1 MDASIS
7 RPRLRDRVGDT
18 RVIRL
23 LVVSQAMF
31 NVGFYMVVPYL
42 ALHLTGDLGLS
53 AAVVGVVLGLRT
65 FSQQGLFV
73 VGGWLADRFGTKWVV
88 VAGCGIR
95 VGGLVGLAYAEQVV
109 PVLLAAVATG
119 FAAALF
125 SPAVE
130 AELAREAGLV
140 EASGGASR
148 TRAFAQFGV
157 GGEVGALAGP
167 VVGSLLLLVGFQ
179 SACLVAAA
187 LFVVVMLAHARLLP
201 AVAPAHGDEPVL
213 AAWPQILG
221 NRPFVVFAV
230 GFAGSLVAYTQL
242 YLLLPVQ
249 VDRATTSSW
258 PVGALFALAA
268 VVVVLGQQ
276 DITRVAGVRLGHT
289 RSLTVGFA
297 TMAVA
302 PVPVAVSL
310 LAGLDG
316 WWVLLPLTGYVVVLT
331 VGHMLVL
338 PVGRDV
344 VARLARG
351 DRLGAHYGVVSS
363 VGGVAVVVVM
373 AVTGRLVDLPGRTG
387 DVAPWLLAAAVP
399 LVGVLVLRRVQV
411 PDVRPVML

>member
-1 MDASIS
+1 M
-7 RPRLRDRVGDT
+7 
-18 RVIRL
+18 
-23 LVVSQAMF
+23 
-31 NVGFYMVVPYL
+31 
-42 ALHLTGDLGLS
+42 
-53 AAVVGVVLGLRT
+53 
-65 FSQQGLFV
+65 
-73 VGGWLADRFGTKWVV
+73 
-88 VAGCGIR
+88 
-95 VGGLVGLAYAEQVV
+95 
-109 PVLLAAVATG
+109 
-119 FAAALF
+119 
-125 SPAVE
+125 
-130 AELAREAGLV
+130 
-140 EASGGASR
+140 
-148 TRAFAQFGV
+148 
-157 GGEVGALAGP
+157 
-167 VVGSLLLLVGFQ
+167 
-179 SACLVAAA
+179 VAAA

-230 GFAGSLVAYTQL
+230 GLAGSLVACTQL
-242 YLLLPVQ
+242 HLLLPVQ
-249 VDRATTSSW
+249 VDRATSSSW

>member
-23 LVVSQAMF
+23 LVVSQATF

-95 VGGLVGLAYAEQVV
+95 VGGLVGLAYAEQLV

-140 EASGGASR
+140 EASGGAPR